1 MSSVSI
7 YLLCFSTNVPALI
20 QMGGWLKCFTYGM
33 VLHILHIIKKKMK
46 GGVPL
51 CHEPKRFMKKSL
63 FVSQAKESRFGGG
76 EKRATCIRAQDHLNS
91 PSASNQTLLLT
102 PDSDF
107 MLTFATELR
116 SIMLHK
122 IGARA
127 KAFGGGG
134 GLHGS
139 SVWHDLK
146 TVQHAIRFCDRTPV
160 CLIWQVSERGEHVCA
175 SRDCEK
181 WGAILK

>member
-1 MSSVSI
+1 
-7 YLLCFSTNVPALI
+7 
-20 QMGGWLKCFTYGM
+20 
-33 VLHILHIIKKKMK
+33 MK

-63 FVSQAKESRFGGG
+63 FDSQAKAVAMESRFGGG
-76 EKRATCIRAQDHLNS
+76 EKRATCIRAQDHLDS

-127 KAFGGGG
+127 KAFGRGG

-139 SVWHDLK
+139 SV
-146 TVQHAIRFCDRTPV
+146 
-160 CLIWQVSERGEHVCA
+160 
-175 SRDCEK
+175 
-181 WGAILK
+181 